1 MKKLTDIS
9 STELGLAATPTG
21 GVEASHS
28 PHFRRLLS
36 AGYKGFLQGSLG
48 GASLYGM
55 YGFAIGTLAALAAL
69 PFAYGALGFG
79 VFGLIPAFTAIGI
92 VKGADTFGNI
102 GSMAA
107 ISAESN
113 DLSEQRRLLIERYR
127 ELPLG
132 PEADREADTIRKE
145 LAAQEK
151 DGEKPRH
158 MFHLKTVLIGAAVG
172 LALVAGFLLLAPYIS
187 ASGGVISTII
197 EGINGIL
204 PAGMQIAMAH
214 GHVVAAAAG
223 ATHAAVGAAT
233 ASATASTIASSTA
246 LASGA
251 MAMPGA
257 TINAALLSGSSAITN
272 AIAADTAA
280 TIGTTLSAGVS
291 GTLLAIGS
299 VVGAFAG
306 ATIGLDR
313 YYVRKWFDHTEGVV
327 HPNSH
332 LETALAERQQQV
344 ERLRNA
350 RMVDRQVAAQNAV
363 EPAPT
368 AANATAAA
376 TPLAPQVAL
385 TSPALP
391 PTASLSA
398 AAQPQASS
406 AAADAHALHSATAPD
421 PRVTE
426 ATYQRRLTELQHA
439 LANA

>member
-1 MKKLTDIS
+1 MKKKTDIS

-48 GASLYGM
+48 GASLYGT
-55 YGFAIGTLAALAAL
+55 YGFAIGTLASLAAL

-145 LAAQEK
+145 LAAQEQ

-204 PAGMQIAMAH
+204 PAGMQIAMSH

-223 ATHAAVGAAT
+223 ATT
-233 ASATASTIASSTA
+233 A
-246 LASGA
+246 
-251 MAMPGA
+251 
-257 TINAALLSGSSAITN
+257 
-272 AIAADTAA
+272 
-280 TIGTTLSAGVS
+280 TTLSTGVS

-350 RMVDRQVAAQNAV
+350 RMVDRQVAAQNAA
-363 EPAPT
+363 ELAPT
-368 AANATAAA
+368 AANATAMAPA
-376 TPLAPQVAL
+376 TPPTPQGAP

-391 PTASLSA
+391 PTASL
-398 AAQPQASS
+398 S